1 MNFEEM
7 IEARNAQKTT
17 KVRMPYGFFYKRQIE
32 GKYSNFVEFH
42 DELVDNIFFTNS
54 VKHECEF
61 LAGFKHKAQLHFTP
75 NEGDDGIY
83 AIAFEVGNYLTLG
96 QLLNDDPSVVARN
109 EFLKKVLKEI
119 LDITVSLNDENVYHV
134 CFAPSN
140 ILVRKTDN
148 AVRLLCH
155 GSFYSKVE
163 PMQTSGGLVD
173 AKIVVAVGRGMRS
186 RASVEGVEDFVAPEV
201 FNGSEIN
208 SRTDVY
214 SLGKFIAYLYESSGL
229 PIELKKIIEKATAVN
244 PDDRFDSV
252 ATLRATIE
260 KVTTMKRTTIT
271 AVSAIAIAAAVVG
284 LFFYLL
290 PSPEVIEYV
299 KPVKDVVPDEMVEED
314 MDALIGI
321 GADAD
326 SATIAAIV
334 ELQKQKKD
342 SLGMSESKLRQY
354 NSKAEA
360 IFRKQFTKAADE
372 IISKVYT
379 PSNMNGDVNDF
390 AAKSKRMT
398 EELAKKQDELM
409 KAAAINSSH
418 AQRIASEI
426 IEQITEKKKDIL
438 DKDYMGLKNVP
449 QDKKTTTQYDYSSS
463 SESTLPTTTTTTTKT
478 STSNSSQPRSNQDTY
493 KKYRD
498 KYGVDP
504 GDPVDPDNYKLRK
517 K

>member
-7 IEARNAQKTT
+7 IEARNARKTN
-17 KVRMPYGFFYKRQIE
+17 KVLMPYGYFYKRQID
-32 GKYSNFVEFH
+32 GKFSNFVEFH
-42 DELVDNIFFTNS
+42 DELADNIFFTNA
-54 VKHECEF
+54 VKKECEF
-61 LAGFKHKAQLHFTP
+61 VATFEHKAQLHFTP
-75 NEGDDGIY
+75 NEGDEGIY
-83 AIAFEVGNYLTLG
+83 AIAIEVGNYLTLG

-109 EFLKKVLKEI
+109 EFIHRVLKE
-119 LDITVSLNDENVYHV
+119 LMDITVSLNDEGVYHV

-148 AVRLLCH
+148 AIRLLCH

-163 PMQTSGGLVD
+163 QDVLWD
-173 AKIVVAVGRGMRS
+173 
-186 RASVEGVEDFVAPEV
+186 GVEDYVAPEV
-201 FNGSEIN
+201 MNGGPIDSRSE
-208 SRTDVY
+208 VY

-229 PIELKKIIEKATAVN
+229 PLELKKIIEKATATN
-244 PDDRFDSV
+244 PEDRFDSV
-252 ATLRATIE
+252 HALRDIIN
-260 KVTTMKRTTIT
+260 KVTAMKRTTIT
-271 AVSAIAIAAAVVG
+271 AIAAIAIAAAVVG

-299 KPVKDVVPDEMVEED
+299 KPVEDVVPDEMVEDD

-334 ELQKQKKD
+334 ELQKHKKD
-342 SLGMSESKLRQY
+342 SLGMSETKLREY

-379 PSNMNGDVNDF
+379 PSNMNGDVNAF

-398 EELAKKQDELM
+398 EELAKKQDELT
-409 KAAAINSSH
+409 KAAAISGSH

-426 IEQITEKKKDIL
+426 IEQITEKKKEAIE
-438 DKDYMGLKNVP
+438 KDYMGLKAIP
-449 QDKKTTTQYDYSSS
+449 QDRSTTTKSVYSSS
-463 SESTLPTTTTTTTKT
+463 SSEATTPTTTTTTTT
-478 STSNSSQPRSNQDTY
+478 TTTSNSSNTKSNKDIY
-493 KKYRD
+493 SKHRD

-504 GDPVDPDNYKLRK
+504 YDPVDPENHQLRK
-517 K
+517 